1 MIKVLVVGEKAVFY
15 DLSNTRHCKAYLNDK
30 QTYETSGVS
39 VVEYN
44 VSPCVEPVKRVRKD
58 A

>member
-1 MIKVLVVGEKAVFY
+1 MIKVLVVDGNAFFY
-15 DLSNTRHCKAYLNDK
+15 DLSNIRHCKAYLNDK
-30 QTYETSGVS
+30 AAHDAIGAP

-44 VSPCVEPVKRVRKD
+44 AAPCVEPVKRVRKD